1 LVAKKISSMSI
12 HYDIKKDLRY
22 MQGKREGKQEG
33 KQEGI
38 TIGKQEGIAI
48 GKQEG
53 IALGKQEG
61 IAIGKQE
68 GIAIGKQEGVWEEKL
83 NLAKQAIEEGLE
95 ISLIMRLTGLSESE
109 IERLRKG

>member
-1 LVAKKISSMSI
+1 MSI

-22 MQGKREGKQEG
+22 MQGKRE
-33 KQEGI
+33 
-38 TIGKQEGIAI
+38 
-48 GKQEG
+48 
-53 IALGKQEG
+53 
-61 IAIGKQE
+61 GKQE

-109 IERLRKG
+109 IERLRKE

>member
-1 LVAKKISSMSI
+1 LEILSNLRKLQYLVAEKISSMSI

-33 KQEGI
+33 
-38 TIGKQEGIAI
+38 IAI
-48 GKQEG
+48 GRQEG
-53 IALGKQEG
+53 IAL
-61 IAIGKQE
+61 
-68 GIAIGKQEGVWEEKL
+68 GKQEGVWEEKL

-109 IERLRKG
+109 IERLRKR